1 MYQDFEDPRDA
12 DDAIKDMDGKEVM
25 GERVRVQL
33 ARGGIRKGGKDDR
46 GGSSRDDRRRS
57 SDRDRS
63 PRRNDSYERRD
74 RDRSPPR
81 REPARS
87 ASYKVRITGL
97 SRRVD
102 WRDVKSFVH
111 KVGDVTFC
119 DMDGDD
125 AVVEL
130 ATQRDLDDVV
140 RKLDDTEFEGRR
152 IRIRPVGSSS
162 KRSRSP
168 FETGRP
174 MQSPIRVRRIRMTS
188 AATEEDVVPTQQPE
202 AHPLLRLPL
211 EHLPWSLVPSR
222 NKYAHRPRL
231 RQGSAGG
238 ILDGI
243 LFLFGGFEDTG
254 HRSNNLVQYD
264 MRTHMWSDV
273 DVYGKIPPPRYG
285 HACALYEHEMWCFG
299 GQGPEEGLNQKNIM
313 GDLNIL
319 DLRTREWR
327 RGVVSCAGVNG
338 RVNFLPLPRRGHSI
352 VIHDHSLYLYGGSG
366 PDRMYGKDA
375 YFGDLQVRV
384 HDTMVV
390 FGGQSS
396 AKKHTMMEQLRQRP
410 SKSLKEVAVD
420 RKCLKIEFSPPDT
433 GFASNTVHVLDVH
446 RHHWTIPALAGTA
459 PSARYGHVLTG
470 HPQNPLVLF
479 CFGGVTAT
487 GGYNDAA
494 VHCLDLELQRWST
507 VTALEPIPPRT
518 RHAMFAWESQ

>member
-168 FETGRP
+168 SRSRRRRYSSSR
-174 MQSPIRVRRIRMTS
+174 SPVR
-188 AATEEDVVPTQQPE
+188 Q
-202 AHPLLRLPL
+202 
-211 EHLPWSLVPSR
+211 
-222 NKYAHRPRL
+222 
-231 RQGSAGG
+231 
-238 ILDGI
+238 
-243 LFLFGGFEDTG
+243 
-254 HRSNNLVQYD
+254 
-264 MRTHMWSDV
+264 
-273 DVYGKIPPPRYG
+273 
-285 HACALYEHEMWCFG
+285 
-299 GQGPEEGLNQKNIM
+299 
-313 GDLNIL
+313 
-319 DLRTREWR
+319 
-327 RGVVSCAGVNG
+327 
-338 RVNFLPLPRRGHSI
+338 HS
-352 VIHDHSLYLYGGSG
+352 
-366 PDRMYGKDA
+366 
-375 YFGDLQVRV
+375 
-384 HDTMVV
+384 
-390 FGGQSS
+390 
-396 AKKHTMMEQLRQRP
+396 
-410 SKSLKEVAVD
+410 
-420 RKCLKIEFSPPDT
+420 
-433 GFASNTVHVLDVH
+433 
-446 RHHWTIPALAGTA
+446 
-459 PSARYGHVLTG
+459 
-470 HPQNPLVLF
+470 
-479 CFGGVTAT
+479 
-487 GGYNDAA
+487 
-494 VHCLDLELQRWST
+494 
-507 VTALEPIPPRT
+507 
-518 RHAMFAWESQ
+518 